1 MKILTPLRKE
11 TSSFIRTTL
20 AQRTV
25 LTIGSGLLSIFDPHR
40 DDMISTF
47 GELTSYRVLP
57 EIHRKMLND
66 PEGALILRDKPF
78 INSTILDLN
87 KLATYPEKSL
97 GKEYVEY
104 LKVNNIS
111 PDTRKPVRFVED
123 EEKAYVVQR
132 YREIHDFT
140 HCILGLRTNMLGEVT
155 VKIFEAIQLDLPMCW
170 LAGIF
175 GMLRLGP
182 KHTKIYLDQNLPWI
196 IQNAKQSKPLI
207 NVYFEKYLE
216 KNIDELRSDLNLTI
230 LPSKPSHKE
239 FKENIN

>member
-1 MKILTPLRKE
+1 MKILTSLRKE

-20 AQRTV
+20 AQRAV
-25 LTIGSGLLSIFDPHR
+25 LTIGSGLLSILDPHR

-47 GELTSYRVLP
+47 GELTSYSVLP
-57 EIHRKMLND
+57 DLHRKMLND
-66 PEGALILRDKPF
+66 PEGALILRDKPV
-78 INSTILDLN
+78 INSTVLDLN
-87 KLATYPEKSL
+87 KLANYPEKSL

-104 LKVNNIS
+104 LIENNIS
-111 PDTRKPVRFVED
+111 PDTRKPVRFIEG
-123 EEKAYVVQR
+123 EEQAYVMQR

-182 KHTKIYLDQNLPWI
+182 KHTEIYLDQNLPWI

-216 KNIDELRSDLNLTI
+216 KNIDELRSELNLTI
-230 LPSKPSHKE
+230 LPTKPSEKE